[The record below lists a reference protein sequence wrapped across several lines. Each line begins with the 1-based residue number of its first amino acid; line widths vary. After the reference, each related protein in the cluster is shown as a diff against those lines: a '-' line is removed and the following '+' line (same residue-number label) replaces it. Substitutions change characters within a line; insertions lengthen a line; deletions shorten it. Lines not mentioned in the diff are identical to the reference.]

1 MALVTKGLALV
12 GAIFGVL
19 VFLLG
24 GLWFLQ
30 GADLVHLDPIA
41 CVAECEPLTGG
52 SVEWMISG
60 AVAMLVG
67 IGLILVGYWWY
78 RRLSRDRKQG

>member
-1 MALVTKGLALV
+1 MILVTRVLASV
-12 GAIFGVL
+12 GATIGVL

-30 GADLVHLDPIA
+30 GADLVHLNPIA

-60 AVAMLVG
+60 ALAMLVG
-67 IGLILVGYWWY
+67 IGLILAGYWWY
-78 RRLSRDRKQG
+78 RRSSRDRKPG

>member
-1 MALVTKGLALV
+1 MLLVTKVLAAI
-12 GAIFGVL
+12 GAILGVL

-60 AVAMLVG
+60 ALAMVVG
-67 IGLILVGYWWY
+67 LALILVGYWWY
-78 RRLSRDRKQG
+78 RRSSRDRKQG

>member
-1 MALVTKGLALV
+1 MALVTKGLAII
-12 GAIFGVL
+12 GAILGVL

-60 AVAMLVG
+60 AVAMVVG
-67 IGLILVGYWWY
+67 SVLILVFYWWY
-78 RRLSRDRKQG
+78 RRSSRDRKQG